1 MNTET
6 VTLFSKPGCGACIA
20 TKRAFK
26 SKNITHTE
34 IDVTKDENAYAY
46 VTKKLGYAQMP
57 VVETES
63 SHWSGF
69 DPEQIAKI
77 R

>member
-6 VTLFSKPGCGACIA
+6 VTLFSKPGCGGCVA
-20 TKRAFK
+20 TKRAFT
-26 SKNITHTE
+26 SKGIVFNE
-34 IDVTKDENAYAY
+34 IDVTKDENAYDY